1 MEWKI
6 KGQQLMK
13 RVGGTGKQE
22 EKEFEKRKKSDD
34 RKRKYRD
41 TVQ

>member
-22 EKEFEKRKKSDD
+22 EKEFEKRKK
-34 RKRKYRD
+34 KGGQKKEI
-41 TVQ
+41 